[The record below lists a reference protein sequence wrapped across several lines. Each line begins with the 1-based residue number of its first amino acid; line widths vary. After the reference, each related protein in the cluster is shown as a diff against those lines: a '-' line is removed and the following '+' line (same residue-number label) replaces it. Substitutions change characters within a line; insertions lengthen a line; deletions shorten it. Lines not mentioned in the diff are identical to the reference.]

1 MRAAPTLAEG
11 FPDISGMTV
20 ARQAHWGR
28 WLAAAAILVVLAAIG
43 RAFVNGQ
50 IEWTYVSRFLTAKVI
65 LEGIT
70 NTMVM
75 AVLAMAL
82 GIVLGVV
89 VAIMRLSSNP
99 VLASVAAGYTW
110 LFRGTPLILQLLL
123 WFNLALVFPT
133 IGIPGLW
140 SARAVDVMTPFLSAL
155 LGLGINQGAYTSEV
169 MRAGML
175 SVDVGQYEAAQA
187 IGMGRLRALRR
198 IILPQA
204 MRVVIPPLGNE
215 FIGMVKATSLASV
228 IQYPEVLH
236 NAENIY
242 YANSRVIELLIV
254 AGSWYLLVVSILT
267 PLQMLLERRFARGA
281 LQISPMTQPLVAI
294 RSVSKNFG
302 EFQALNRVSL
312 DVRAGEVLCLIGA
325 SGSGKT
331 TLLRCINQ
339 LTSIDSGGI
348 WLDGELLGVR
358 EEGGRLHRLTERQ
371 IARQRLKTGMVFQRF
386 NLFPHKTALEN
397 ITEGPVQVQG
407 RSREDA
413 RAEAMELLGRVGL
426 VAKADAYPSQLSGGQ
441 QQRVAIARALAMKPM
456 LMLFDEPTSALDPEL
471 VGEVL
476 AVMKELARSGM
487 TMMVVTHELG
497 FAREVADTVVY
508 MDHGAIVESGPAT
521 EVLGKPREV
530 RTQSFLSA
538 VI

>member
-20 ARQAHWGR
+20 ARQVHWQR

-50 IEWTYVSRFLTAKVI
+50 IEWTYVHRFLTAKVI

-281 LQISPMTQPLVAI
+281 LQIT
-294 RSVSKNFG
+294 R
-302 EFQALNRVSL
+302 
-312 DVRAGEVLCLIGA
+312 
-325 SGSGKT
+325 
-331 TLLRCINQ
+331 
-339 LTSIDSGGI
+339 
-348 WLDGELLGVR
+348 
-358 EEGGRLHRLTERQ
+358 
-371 IARQRLKTGMVFQRF
+371 
-386 NLFPHKTALEN
+386 
-397 ITEGPVQVQG
+397 
-407 RSREDA
+407 
-413 RAEAMELLGRVGL
+413 
-426 VAKADAYPSQLSGGQ
+426 
-441 QQRVAIARALAMKPM
+441 
-456 LMLFDEPTSALDPEL
+456 
-471 VGEVL
+471 
-476 AVMKELARSGM
+476 
-487 TMMVVTHELG
+487 
-497 FAREVADTVVY
+497 
-508 MDHGAIVESGPAT
+508 
-521 EVLGKPREV
+521 
-530 RTQSFLSA
+530 
-538 VI
+538 

>member
-1 MRAAPTLAEG
+1 MRAAPTLADG

-20 ARQAHWGR
+20 ARQVHWQR
-28 WLAAAAILVVLAAIG
+28 WLFAAAILVVLAAIG

-50 IEWTYVSRFLTAKVI
+50 IEWTYVGRFLTAKVI

-281 LQISPMTQPLVAI
+281 L
-294 RSVSKNFG
+294 R
-302 EFQALNRVSL
+302 
-312 DVRAGEVLCLIGA
+312 
-325 SGSGKT
+325 
-331 TLLRCINQ
+331 
-339 LTSIDSGGI
+339 
-348 WLDGELLGVR
+348 
-358 EEGGRLHRLTERQ
+358 
-371 IARQRLKTGMVFQRF
+371 
-386 NLFPHKTALEN
+386 
-397 ITEGPVQVQG
+397 IT
-407 RSREDA
+407 R
-413 RAEAMELLGRVGL
+413 
-426 VAKADAYPSQLSGGQ
+426 
-441 QQRVAIARALAMKPM
+441 
-456 LMLFDEPTSALDPEL
+456 
-471 VGEVL
+471 
-476 AVMKELARSGM
+476 
-487 TMMVVTHELG
+487 
-497 FAREVADTVVY
+497 
-508 MDHGAIVESGPAT
+508 
-521 EVLGKPREV
+521 
-530 RTQSFLSA
+530 
-538 VI
+538 

>member
-1 MRAAPTLAEG
+1 MLAGG
-11 FPDISGMTV
+11 FPDISTMPV
-20 ARQAHWGR
+20 ARELHWRR

-43 RAFVNGQ
+43 RAFAGGQ
-50 IEWTYVSRFLTAKVI
+50 IEWSYVGRFLTAKVI
-65 LEGIT
+65 LDGIV

-89 VAIMRLSSNP
+89 VAIMRLSPNP
-99 VLASVAAGYTW
+99 VLQSVAAGYTW

-140 SARAVDVMTPFLSAL
+140 SVRAVDIMTPFLSAL

-175 SVDVGQYEAAQA
+175 SVDAGQYEAAQA

-254 AGSWYLLVVSILT
+254 AGFWYLLVVSILT
-267 PLQMLLERRFARGA
+267 PLQMLLERRFARG
-281 LQISPMTQPLVAI
+281 
-294 RSVSKNFG
+294 
-302 EFQALNRVSL
+302 SL
-312 DVRAGEVLCLIGA
+312 R
-325 SGSGKT
+325 
-331 TLLRCINQ
+331 
-339 LTSIDSGGI
+339 
-348 WLDGELLGVR
+348 
-358 EEGGRLHRLTERQ
+358 
-371 IARQRLKTGMVFQRF
+371 IAR
-386 NLFPHKTALEN
+386 
-397 ITEGPVQVQG
+397 
-407 RSREDA
+407 
-413 RAEAMELLGRVGL
+413 
-426 VAKADAYPSQLSGGQ
+426 
-441 QQRVAIARALAMKPM
+441 
-456 LMLFDEPTSALDPEL
+456 
-471 VGEVL
+471 
-476 AVMKELARSGM
+476 
-487 TMMVVTHELG
+487 
-497 FAREVADTVVY
+497 
-508 MDHGAIVESGPAT
+508 
-521 EVLGKPREV
+521 
-530 RTQSFLSA
+530 
-538 VI
+538 

>member
-1 MRAAPTLAEG
+1 MRAADTYAGG
-11 FPDISGMTV
+11 FPDLSGMPV
-20 ARQAHWGR
+20 ARQLHWQR
-28 WLAAAAILVVLAAIG
+28 WLAAAAIIVVLAAIG

-50 IEWTYVSRFLTAKVI
+50 IEWTYVGRFLTAKVI
-65 LEGIT
+65 LEGIV

-89 VAIMRLSSNP
+89 AAVMRLSPNP
-99 VLASVAAGYTW
+99 VLKSVASGYTW

-169 MRAGML
+169 MRAGIL

-281 LQISPMTQPLVAI
+281 LQIT
-294 RSVSKNFG
+294 R
-302 EFQALNRVSL
+302 
-312 DVRAGEVLCLIGA
+312 
-325 SGSGKT
+325 
-331 TLLRCINQ
+331 
-339 LTSIDSGGI
+339 
-348 WLDGELLGVR
+348 
-358 EEGGRLHRLTERQ
+358 
-371 IARQRLKTGMVFQRF
+371 
-386 NLFPHKTALEN
+386 
-397 ITEGPVQVQG
+397 
-407 RSREDA
+407 
-413 RAEAMELLGRVGL
+413 
-426 VAKADAYPSQLSGGQ
+426 
-441 QQRVAIARALAMKPM
+441 
-456 LMLFDEPTSALDPEL
+456 
-471 VGEVL
+471 
-476 AVMKELARSGM
+476 
-487 TMMVVTHELG
+487 
-497 FAREVADTVVY
+497 
-508 MDHGAIVESGPAT
+508 
-521 EVLGKPREV
+521 
-530 RTQSFLSA
+530 
-538 VI
+538 

>member
-1 MRAAPTLAEG
+1 MGPWRERGHPAHAERGAAMKPVPALAEG
-11 FPDISGMTV
+11 FPDLSGMRI
-20 ARQAHWGR
+20 AREPHWFR
-28 WLAAAAILVVLAAIG
+28 WLSATLIVVVLALIV
-43 RAFVNGQ
+43 RAFAAGQ

-65 LEGIT
+65 LEGIV

-82 GIVLGVV
+82 GIVLGVIA
-89 VAIMRLSSNP
+89 AIMRLSPNP
-99 VLASVAAGYTW
+99 VLKSVASGYTW

-123 WFNLALVFPT
+123 WFNLALIFPT

-140 SARAVDVMTPFLSAL
+140 SARAVDVMAPFFAAL
-155 LGLGINQGAYTSEV
+155 LGLGINQGAYASEV

-175 SVDVGQYEAAQA
+175 SVDAGQYEAAQA

-242 YANSRVIELLIV
+242 YANSRE
-254 AGSWYLLVVSILT
+254 
-267 PLQMLLERRFARGA
+267 
-281 LQISPMTQPLVAI
+281 
-294 RSVSKNFG
+294 
-302 EFQALNRVSL
+302 
-312 DVRAGEVLCLIGA
+312 
-325 SGSGKT
+325 
-331 TLLRCINQ
+331 
-339 LTSIDSGGI
+339 
-348 WLDGELLGVR
+348 
-358 EEGGRLHRLTERQ
+358 

-386 NLFPHKTALEN
+386 DLFPHMTALEN
-397 ITEGPVQVQG
+397 ITEGPVQVQ
-407 RSREDA
+407 RRKREEA
-413 RAEAMELLGRVGL
+413 QAEAMELLRRVGL
-426 VAKADAYPSQLSGGQ
+426 SAKADAYPAELSGGQ

-508 MDHGAIVESGPAT
+508 MDHGVIVESGPAA
-521 EVLGKPREV
+521 EVLGAPREV
-530 RTQSFLSA
+530 RTQSFLAA
-538 VI
+538 VL

>member
-1 MRAAPTLAEG
+1 MRVAPVLAEG
-11 FPDISGMTV
+11 FPDISGMSV
-20 ARQAHWGR
+20 ARRVHWGR
-28 WLAAAAILVVLAAIG
+28 WLAAAAIVVPLAAIG
-43 RAFVNGQ
+43 RAFANGQ
-50 IEWTYVSRFLTAKVI
+50 IEWSYVSRFLTAKVI
-65 LEGIT
+65 LEGIV

-82 GIVLGVV
+82 GIGLGVIA
-89 VAIMRLSSNP
+89 AIMRLSPNP
-99 VLASVAAGYTW
+99 VLRSVAAGYTW

-254 AGSWYLLVVSILT
+254 AGFWYLLVVSVLT
-267 PLQMLLERRFARGA
+267 PLQMLLERRFARGSS
-281 LQISPMTQPLVAI
+281 QM
-294 RSVSKNFG
+294 
-302 EFQALNRVSL
+302 
-312 DVRAGEVLCLIGA
+312 
-325 SGSGKT
+325 
-331 TLLRCINQ
+331 
-339 LTSIDSGGI
+339 
-348 WLDGELLGVR
+348 
-358 EEGGRLHRLTERQ
+358 
-371 IARQRLKTGMVFQRF
+371 AR
-386 NLFPHKTALEN
+386 
-397 ITEGPVQVQG
+397 
-407 RSREDA
+407 
-413 RAEAMELLGRVGL
+413 
-426 VAKADAYPSQLSGGQ
+426 
-441 QQRVAIARALAMKPM
+441 
-456 LMLFDEPTSALDPEL
+456 
-471 VGEVL
+471 
-476 AVMKELARSGM
+476 
-487 TMMVVTHELG
+487 
-497 FAREVADTVVY
+497 
-508 MDHGAIVESGPAT
+508 
-521 EVLGKPREV
+521 
-530 RTQSFLSA
+530 
-538 VI
+538 